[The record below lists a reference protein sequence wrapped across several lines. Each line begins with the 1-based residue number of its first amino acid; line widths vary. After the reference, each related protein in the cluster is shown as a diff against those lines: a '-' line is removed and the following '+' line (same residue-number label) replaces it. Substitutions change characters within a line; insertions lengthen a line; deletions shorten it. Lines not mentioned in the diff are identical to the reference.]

1 MMQVESAAPQKEVE
15 ENSDLEPENQSD
27 DDVKHPLHNAWTLWY
42 DHELQSGKRPANW
55 GSNLQEVYTF
65 STVEDFWRMFNNLP
79 APSALQQGCGFNLF
93 KKGIEP
99 KWEDKKIQQVENGLL
114 Y

>member
-1 MMQVESAAPQKEVE
+1 LNTNIAQKVE
-15 ENSDLEPENQSD
+15 ENSDSETAEAENQSD
-27 DDVKHPLHNAWTLWY
+27 EVKHPLHNAWTLWY

-79 APSALQQGCGFNLF
+79 AASALQQGCGFNLF
-93 KKGIEP
+93 KKR
-99 KWEDKKIQQVENGLL
+99 N
-114 Y
+114 